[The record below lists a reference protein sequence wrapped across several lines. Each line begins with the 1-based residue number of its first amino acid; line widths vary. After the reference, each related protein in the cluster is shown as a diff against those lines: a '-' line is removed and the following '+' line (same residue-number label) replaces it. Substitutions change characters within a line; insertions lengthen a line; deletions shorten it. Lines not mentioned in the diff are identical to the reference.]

1 MDHSPLTTL
10 ATGLVGPATSLGAA
24 AYSMLPHLEA
34 WMRLGSVTVGLL
46 VGLATLGA
54 IQAQYG
60 NPRHVAA
67 PVPLTDGRLML
78 CADLLTETGPGGLY
92 AQGFAHLPA
101 ELFPQVA
108 IFPMAE
114 AVSMIPQADSEI

>member
-1 MDHSPLTTL
+1 MTL
-10 ATGLVGPATSLGAA
+10 ADLISQPVSYESAKELAIVLSPDQA
-24 AYSMLPHLEA
+24 
-34 WMRLGSVTVGLL
+34 
-46 VGLATLGA
+46 ATLGA
-54 IQAQYG
+54 IQAEHG

-101 ELFPQVA
+101 ELFAQVQ
-108 IFPMAE
+108 ILPMAD
-114 AVSMIPQADSEI
+114 AIALIPQPDPEI

>member
-1 MDHSPLTTL
+1 MTL
-10 ATGLVGPATSLGAA
+10 ADLISQPVSYETAKELAIVLTPDQA
-24 AYSMLPHLEA
+24 
-34 WMRLGSVTVGLL
+34 
-46 VGLATLGA
+46 ATLGA

-67 PVPLTDGRLML
+67 PVPLSDGRLML

-108 IFPMAE
+108 VIPMA
-114 AVSMIPQADSEI
+114 AAIALIPQPEEI

>member
-1 MDHSPLTTL
+1 MTL
-10 ATGLVGPATSLGAA
+10 ADLINQPVS
-24 AYSMLPHLEA
+24 YE
-34 WMRLGSVTVGLL
+34 TVRELAIVL
-46 VGLATLGA
+46 TPDQAATLGA
-54 IQAQYG
+54 IQAEHG

-108 IFPMAE
+108 VIPMAD
-114 AVSMIPQADSEI
+114 AIALIPQPDQDL

>member
-1 MDHSPLTTL
+1 MTL
-10 ATGLVGPATSLGAA
+10 ADLITQPVSYETAKELAIVLTPEQA
-24 AYSMLPHLEA
+24 
-34 WMRLGSVTVGLL
+34 
-46 VGLATLGA
+46 ATLGA

-67 PVPLTDGRLML
+67 PVPLVDDRLML

-101 ELFPQVA
+101 ELFAQVA
-108 IFPMAE
+108 VIPMAD
-114 AVSMIPQADSEI
+114 AIALIPQPEEEL

>member
-1 MDHSPLTTL
+1 MTL
-10 ATGLVGPATSLGAA
+10 ADLITQPINYETARDLAIVLTPEQA
-24 AYSMLPHLEA
+24 
-34 WMRLGSVTVGLL
+34 
-46 VGLATLGA
+46 ATLGA

-60 NPRHVAA
+60 NPLHVAA

-101 ELFPQVA
+101 ELFAQVA
-108 IFPMAE
+108 VIPMAE
-114 AVSMIPQADSEI
+114 AIALIPQPEEI

>member
-1 MDHSPLTTL
+1 MTL
-10 ATGLVGPATSLGAA
+10 ADLITQPVS
-24 AYSMLPHLEA
+24 YE
-34 WMRLGSVTVGLL
+34 TVRDLAIIL
-46 VGLATLGA
+46 APDQAATLGA

-78 CADLLTETGPGGLY
+78 CADLLTETGLGGLY

-101 ELFPQVA
+101 ELFAQVQILPMTDA
-108 IFPMAE
+108 IAL
-114 AVSMIPQADSEI
+114 IPQPDPEL

>member
-1 MDHSPLTTL
+1 MTL
-10 ATGLVGPATSLGAA
+10 ADLITQPISYETARDLAIVLTPEQA
-24 AYSMLPHLEA
+24 
-34 WMRLGSVTVGLL
+34 
-46 VGLATLGA
+46 ATLGA

-67 PVPLTDGRLML
+67 PVPLVDGRLML

-101 ELFPQVA
+101 DIFPQVQ
-108 IFPMAE
+108 ILPMAD
-114 AVSMIPQADSEI
+114 AIALIPQPEEI

>member
-1 MDHSPLTTL
+1 MTL
-10 ATGLVGPATSLGAA
+10 AELITQPISYEAA
-24 AYSMLPHLEA
+24 CNLAIVLTPGQA
-34 WMRLGSVTVGLL
+34 
-46 VGLATLGA
+46 ATLGA
-54 IQAQYG
+54 VQQQYG

-101 ELFPQVA
+101 ELFAQVE
-108 IFPMAE
+108 ILPMAD
-114 AVSMIPQADSEI
+114 AIALIPQPEEEI

>member
-1 MDHSPLTTL
+1 MTL
-10 ATGLVGPATSLGAA
+10 AELITQPVSYETAKELAIVLTPEQA
-24 AYSMLPHLEA
+24 
-34 WMRLGSVTVGLL
+34 
-46 VGLATLGA
+46 ATLGA

-101 ELFPQVA
+101 EIFPQVA
-108 IFPMAE
+108 VIPMAD
-114 AVSMIPQADSEI
+114 AIALIPQPEEEI

>member
-1 MDHSPLTTL
+1 MTL
-10 ATGLVGPATSLGAA
+10 ADLITQPVSYETAKELAIVLTPDQA
-24 AYSMLPHLEA
+24 
-34 WMRLGSVTVGLL
+34 
-46 VGLATLGA
+46 ATLGA

-60 NPRHVAA
+60 NPKHVAA

-108 IFPMAE
+108 VIPMIDAI
-114 AVSMIPQADSEI
+114 ALMPQPDLEEI

>member
-1 MDHSPLTTL
+1 MTL
-10 ATGLVGPATSLGAA
+10 ADLITQPVSYETAKELAIILTSEQAT
-24 AYSMLPHLEA
+24 
-34 WMRLGSVTVGLL
+34 
-46 VGLATLGA
+46 TLGA

-67 PVPLTDGRLML
+67 PVPLVDGRLML

-101 ELFPQVA
+101 ELFPQVE
-108 IFPMAE
+108 ILPMAD
-114 AVSMIPQADSEI
+114 AIALIPPPEEI